1 MVVNK
6 VTEHKFHKLSSNLSC
21 VLFPFTAIQN
31 HQQNNEI
38 DHIIHL
44 FFMKQM
50 RIAPPGVLKW
60 DMGGGYF
67 DRIVQNLLKSLK
79 PESPEKLPKV

>member
-31 HQQNNEI
+31 HQQNNKI

-50 RIAPPGVLKW
+50 RIAPQE
-60 DMGGGYF
+60 F
-67 DRIVQNLLKSLK
+67 
-79 PESPEKLPKV
+79 

>member
-21 VLFPFTAIQN
+21 VLLPSTAIQN

-44 FFMKQM
+44 F
-50 RIAPPGVLKW
+50 
-60 DMGGGYF
+60 
-67 DRIVQNLLKSLK
+67 SLY
-79 PESPEKLPKV
+79 ETNENSPQEF